1 MLRTSLLRA
10 VPRQTARA
18 TGLGLGMR
26 IEAMQRTFATKTIS
40 NQTGALLRHKNS
52 ARSQILRNTTRAK
65 PSGGR
70 RPFSNTSTRRDAPK
84 SDGANAKGP
93 AIEAEPAGLS
103 ARLKKL
109 SREYGWSAVGVY
121 FALSVLD
128 FPFCFLLVRIVGTDR
143 IGALRE
149 STRTMSFLSIPYIA
163 SASEA
168 GL

>member
-10 VPRQTARA
+10 VPRQTANA
-18 TGLGLGMR
+18 TGLGLGTGL
-26 IEAMQRTFATKTIS
+26 EAIQRTFATRTIS
-40 NQTGALLRHKNS
+40 NQTGALLRFNNS

-70 RPFSNTSTRRDAPK
+70 RPFSNTSSRHDAPK
-84 SDGANAKGP
+84 SGGANTKGHT
-93 AIEAEPAGLS
+93 IEPEPTGIS

-143 IGALRE
+143 IGA
-149 STRTMSFLSIPYIA
+149 
-163 SASEA
+163 
-168 GL
+168 